1 MRIVIVG
8 AGAVGSYLAARLS
21 GEGQD
26 VVVIESD
33 EQNAARLQ
41 DRVDALV
48 IVGNGASPTSLE
60 EAGIRKAD
68 LLIAVSDSDG
78 ANALACHTA
87 RSMGVR
93 RTVARIEDQELRSG
107 LTGLG
112 VDVVID
118 PGEMAAREIVGLIG
132 HSGVSDLIEFA
143 RGDLVLVGG
152 IVRKHSPMVGK
163 HLAELRAG
171 STWEWVIA
179 AVVRHGETIV
189 ARGDTV
195 IHEHDHVLL
204 MTTSGHLDDA
214 TEFMGVHQKP
224 VRRAIVVG
232 ATRLA
237 ELTADHLLQE
247 GIDVVM
253 IDQDGDRCRSL
264 AEKHDRVLVL
274 SADPTNP
281 TVLEELGVNGKDA
294 IIGLTG
300 WDHVNALTCMVGKA
314 LGAATTVARFN
325 RISYVG
331 LLGGTGIDAAVSA
344 RLAAANAILRFVRR
358 GRIHSVATFKD
369 TDAEAI
375 EIEVAASSSAVGKL
389 LRELDLNSGAIIG
402 GIHREGDVL
411 VPHGATEIHARDRLI
426 IFALQ
431 SAIHDVEQLF
441 TG

>member
-21 GEGQD
+21 SEGQD

-33 EQNAARLQ
+33 ERHAAELQ

-48 IVGNGASPTSLE
+48 IVGNGASPSSLE

-68 LLIAVSDSDG
+68 LLIAVSNSDG

-87 RSMGVR
+87 RTMGVK

-107 LTGLG
+107 LVGLG

-118 PGEMAAREIVGLIG
+118 PGEMAAREIVGLLG
-132 HSGVSDLIEFA
+132 HSGVSDLVEFA
-143 RGDLVLVGG
+143 RGELVLVGS
-152 IVRKHSPMVGK
+152 IARKNSPMVK
-163 HLAELRAG
+163 VPLSELRSA
-171 STWEWVIA
+171 TNWEWVVV

-195 IHEHDHVLL
+195 IEELDHVLL
-204 MTTSGHLDDA
+204 MTTRANLDRA
-214 TEFMGVHQKP
+214 TEFMGVHQEP
-224 VRRAIVVG
+224 IRRAIIVG

-237 ELTADHLLQE
+237 ELTADRLLE
-247 GIDVVM
+247 RGVDVVM
-253 IDQDGDRCRSL
+253 VDEDGDRCRSL
-264 AEKHDRVLVL
+264 AERHDRVLVL
-274 SADPTNP
+274 CADATNP
-281 TVLEELGVNGKDA
+281 AVLEELGVSDKDA
-294 IIGLTG
+294 IVGLTG
-300 WDHVNALTCMVGKA
+300 WDQINALSCMVGKA
-314 LGAATTVARFN
+314 LGASTTVARFN
-325 RISYVG
+325 RIAYVG
-331 LLGGTGIDAAVSA
+331 LLGGSGIDAAVSA

-375 EIEVAASSSAVGKL
+375 EIEVAPESRAVGKL
-389 LRELDLNSGAIIG
+389 LRELDLTSGAIIG
-402 GIHREGDVL
+402 GIHREGDVV

-426 IFALQ
+426 LFALPT
-431 SAIHDVEQLF
+431 AIHDVEQLF

>member
-21 GEGQD
+21 SEGQD

-33 EQNAARLQ
+33 ERHAAQLQ
-41 DRVDALV
+41 ESVDALV
-48 IVGNGASPTSLE
+48 IVGNGASPSSLE

-68 LLIAVSDSDG
+68 LLIAVSNSDG

-87 RSMGVR
+87 RTMGVK

-107 LTGLG
+107 LQGLG

-118 PGEMAAREIVGLIG
+118 PGEMAAREIVGLLG
-132 HSGVSDLIEFA
+132 HSGVSDLVEFA
-143 RGDLVLVGG
+143 RGKLVLVGG
-152 IVRKHSPMVGK
+152 ITRKHSALVGRP
-163 HLAELRAG
+163 LAELRSSA
-171 STWEWVIA
+171 TWEWVVA

-195 IHEHDHVLL
+195 IEERDHVLL
-204 MTTSGHLDDA
+204 MTTTENLDRA
-214 TEFMGVHQKP
+214 AEFMGVHQQQ
-224 VRRAIVVG
+224 VRRAIIVG

-237 ELTADHLLQE
+237 ELTADQLLQE
-247 GIDVVM
+247 GVDVVM
-253 IDQDGDRCRSL
+253 VDEDADRCRSL
-264 AEKHDRVLVL
+264 AERHDRVLVL
-274 SADPTNP
+274 CADPTDP
-281 TVLEELGVNGKDA
+281 SVLEELGVNGKDA
-294 IIGLTG
+294 VVGLSG
-300 WDHVNALTCMVGKA
+300 WDTVNALSCMVAKA
-314 LGAATTVARFN
+314 LGAATTIARFN

-375 EIEVAASSSAVGKL
+375 EIEVAASSQAVGKL
-389 LRELDLNSGAIIG
+389 VGELDLNAGAIIG
-402 GIHREGDVL
+402 GIHREGDAL

-426 IFALQ
+426 LFALP
-431 SAIHDVEQLF
+431 SAIHDVEKLF

>member
-21 GEGQD
+21 SEGQD

-33 EQNAARLQ
+33 ERHAARLQ
-41 DRVDALV
+41 ERVDALV
-48 IVGNGASPTSLE
+48 IVGNGASPSSLE

-68 LLIAVSDSDG
+68 LLVAVSNSDG

-87 RSMGVR
+87 RTMGVR

-107 LTGLG
+107 LPGLG

-118 PGEMAAREIVGLIG
+118 PGEMAAREIIGLIG
-132 HSGVSDLIEFA
+132 HSGISDLVEFA
-143 RGDLVLVGG
+143 RGELVLVGG
-152 IVRKHSPMVGK
+152 IVRKHSSMVGAT
-163 HLAELRAG
+163 LMDLRAG
-171 STWEWVIA
+171 STWDWVVA

-189 ARGDTV
+189 AKGDTV
-195 IHEHDHVLL
+195 ILAHDHVLL
-204 MTTSGHLDDA
+204 MTTAANLDAA
-214 TEFMGVHQKP
+214 TEFMGMTQQP
-224 VRRAIVVG
+224 VRRAVVVG

-237 ELTADHLLQE
+237 ELTADHLLEE

-253 IDQDGDRCRSL
+253 IDQDNDRCRSL

-274 SADPTNP
+274 SADPTDP
-281 TVLEELGVNGKDA
+281 SVLEELGLNGKDA
-294 IIGLTG
+294 VIGLTG
-300 WDHVNALTCMVGKA
+300 WDHINAMTCMVGKA

-375 EIEVAASSSAVGKL
+375 EIEVAVNSRAIGKL
-389 LRELDLNSGAIIG
+389 LSELDFKSGAVVG
-402 GIHREGDVL
+402 GIHREGDVF
-411 VPHGATEIHARDRLI
+411 VPHGGTEIMARDRLI
-426 IFALQ
+426 LFALP

-441 TG
+441 TD

>member
-21 GEGQD
+21 SEGQD

-33 EQNAARLQ
+33 ERHAARLQ

-48 IVGNGASPTSLE
+48 IVGNGASPITLE

-87 RSMGVR
+87 RTMGVK
-93 RTVARIEDQELRSG
+93 RTVARIEDQGLRSG
-107 LTGLG
+107 LQGLG

-118 PGEMAAREIVGLIG
+118 PGEMAAQEIVGLLG
-132 HSGVSDLIEFA
+132 HSGVSDLVEFA
-143 RGDLVLVGG
+143 RGELVLVGG
-152 IVRKHSPMVGK
+152 ITRRRSPVVGK
-163 HLAELRAG
+163 PLSELRK
-171 STWEWVIA
+171 STKWEWVVV
-179 AVVRHGETIV
+179 AVVRHGQTIV

-195 IHEHDHVLL
+195 IQEHDHVLL
-204 MTTSGHLDDA
+204 MTTKENLDEA
-214 TEFMGVHQKP
+214 TEFMGVHQQP

-237 ELTADHLLQE
+237 ELTADRLLQR
-247 GIDVVM
+247 GVDVVM
-253 IDQDGDRCRSL
+253 VDQDADRCRTL
-264 AEKHDRVLVL
+264 AERHDRVLVL
-274 SADPTNP
+274 CADPTDP
-281 TVLEELGVNGKDA
+281 SVLEELGVSGKDA
-294 IIGLTG
+294 IVGLTG
-300 WDHVNALTCMVGKA
+300 WDHVNALSCMVGKA
-314 LGAATTVARFN
+314 LGASTTVARFN

-375 EIEVAASSSAVGKL
+375 EIEVSPKSHAVGKVVS
-389 LRELDLNSGAIIG
+389 ELKLNTGAIIG
-402 GIHREGDVL
+402 GIHREGDAL
-411 VPHGATEIHARDRLI
+411 VPHGATEIHARDRLTL
-426 IFALQ
+426 FALPT
-431 SAIHDVEQLF
+431 AIHDVEKLF